1 MVTILLT
8 PMFRHQGATMELA
21 YWIVA
26 ALLAVFYLYAG
37 GKKVAQS
44 QEQLQ
49 PMMGW
54 VDRVPMPLV
63 RTIGALEIL
72 GAVGLILPPLTGI
85 ASWLAVAA
93 AIGLALIQVG
103 GIALHL
109 SRGEARL
116 IGLNIALLVAAA
128 ATAWLGTSWL

>member
-1 MVTILLT
+1 M
-8 PMFRHQGATMELA
+8 HLA

-26 ALLAVFYLYAG
+26 ALLALVYLYSG
-37 GKKVAQS
+37 GLKVLQS
-44 QEQLQ
+44 RDQLR

-54 VDRVPMPLV
+54 VDSVPLPLL
-63 RTIGALEIL
+63 RTIGVLEIL

-85 ASWLAVAA
+85 LP
-93 AIGLALIQVG
+93 GLALAAAVGLVLVQIG

-116 IGLNIALLVAAA
+116 IGFNIVLLVLAAVA
-128 ATAWLGTSWL
+128 VWLATVWV

>member
-1 MVTILLT
+1 
-8 PMFRHQGATMELA
+8 MELA
-21 YWIVA
+21 YWITA
-26 ALLAVFYLYAG
+26 GLLAVFYLYAG
-37 GKKVAQS
+37 GKKVTQT

-63 RTIGALEIL
+63 RTIGGLEVL
-72 GAVGLILPPLTGI
+72 GAIGLNVAPLTGI
-85 ASWLAVAA
+85 APWLAIAA
-93 AIGLALIQVG
+93 AIGLVLIQLG

-116 IGLNIALLVAAA
+116 IGLNIGLLVTAAA
-128 ATAWLGTSWL
+128 VAWLGTTWL